1 MARAPFNVLVYPCIK
16 VGDNEFEYA
25 ILRRSDSPLWQ
36 GIAGGGEDD
45 ELPLDTAQREALEEA
60 GIPLESPFI
69 RLDTASSVP
78 VTVFREDFH
87 WGDNLYVIP
96 QICFGVLVNNK
107 NILLSAEHTEYKWLK
122 YQDARNLLRFD
133 GDRTALWELDR
144 RLRGLGP
151 RD

>member
-25 ILRRSDSPLWQ
+25 LLKRSDHHFWQ
-36 GIAGGGEDD
+36 GVAGGGEDK
-45 ELPLDTAQREALEEA
+45 ETPLEAAHRESFEEA
-60 GIPLESPFI
+60 GIPSESSFI
-69 RLDTASSVP
+69 QLDTAEPVP
-78 VTVFREDFH
+78 VTVFGDSYL
-87 WGDNLYVIP
+87 WGDRIYVIP
-96 QICFGVLVNNK
+96 QHSFGVLLSTK

-122 YQDARNLLRFD
+122 YLDARNLLSFD

-144 RLRGLGP
+144 KVRGLGP

>member
-1 MARAPFNVLVYPCIK
+1 MPRAPFNVLVYPCIK
-16 VGDNEFEYA
+16 VSDNEFEYA
-25 ILRRSDSPLWQ
+25 LLRRSDAPLWQ

-60 GIPLESPFI
+60 GIPLESIFI

-87 WGDNLYVIP
+87 WGDSVYVIP
-96 QICFGVLVNNK
+96 QICFGVLVK
-107 NILLSAEHTEYKWLK
+107 TRKILLSAKHTEYKWLK
-122 YQDARNLLRFD
+122 YQDAHNLLRFD

-151 RD
+151 RA